1 MLAGLQAK
9 RMSSDIQKD
18 EIRTAVP
25 NTVAQIN
32 HQFHLCIVEAARNQ
46 FLTHCYNDLSIALML
61 LGKTTSDT
69 KQRIDHVYSQH
80 ADIISA
86 LRKRYCTTTAN
97 AMKNHMETSLTR
109 TLKAHREHS

>member
-9 RMSSDIQKD
+9 RMSSNIQKD

-25 NTVAQIN
+25 NAVAQIN

-46 FLTHCYNDLSIALML
+46 FLTHCYNDLLIALML
-61 LGKTTSDT
+61 LGKTTLDT

-80 ADIISA
+80 TDIITA
-86 LRKRYCTTTAN
+86 LRERDGSA
-97 AMKNHMETSLTR
+97 AAHGMKSHMETSLTHR
-109 TLKAHREHS
+109 LKAYREHA